1 MTVCQVSIFPC
12 LLYFLCYNYF
22 VNYFMKRRK
31 SETFKNIGIIVLI
44 LIVGVLVY
52 LNFKNKNSDV
62 ANEDK
67 STIAIKEPIKNTE
80 TTINFSVKNLDSE
93 MTASSINIDYPVLTS
108 MKDTKIQSN
117 INSQILASVN
127 SIKSNF
133 LKDLTDEMFG
143 GNKNELNIVTPKVYL
158 AKDVVNVE
166 FEVSEYY
173 SGAAHPNHY
182 QYAQNF
188 FILTGKKISLK
199 NVFKTDEN
207 YLSLVSKTVKP
218 LVEAKVKSL
227 GFDTSMVSE
236 GIKPTEENFKFFH
249 ITENGL
255 VIIFNPYQ
263 VAPYVVGT
271 LNITIPWASLNG
283 HLNENFQ

>member
-1 MTVCQVSIFPC
+1 
-12 LLYFLCYNYF
+12 
-22 VNYFMKRRK
+22 MKRRK

-80 TTINFSVKNLDSE
+80 TTINFSVKNMNSE
-93 MTASSINIDYPVLTS
+93 MTASSIKIAYPVITS
-108 MKDTKIQSN
+108 MKNTKIQSN

-133 LKDLTDEMFG
+133 LKDLTDEIFG
-143 GNKNELNIVTPKVYL
+143 GNKNELNIVTPMVFLSKNI
-158 AKDVVNVE
+158 VNVE

-173 SGAAHPNHY
+173 SGSAHPNHY
-182 QYAQNF
+182 QYTQNF
-188 FILTGKKISLK
+188 DILTGQKISLK
-199 NVFKTDEN
+199 DVFKADED
-207 YLSLVSKTVKP
+207 YLNLISKTVKP
-218 LVEAKVKSL
+218 LVLAKVKSL
-227 GFDTSMVSE
+227 GFDTSMVAE
-236 GIKPTEENFKFFH
+236 GIKPTADNFQFFH
-249 ITENGL
+249 ISDNGL
-255 VIIFNPYQ
+255 VVIFNPYQ

-271 LNITIPWASLNG
+271 LNITIPWSSFDG
-283 HLNENFQ
+283 HLNSDFY